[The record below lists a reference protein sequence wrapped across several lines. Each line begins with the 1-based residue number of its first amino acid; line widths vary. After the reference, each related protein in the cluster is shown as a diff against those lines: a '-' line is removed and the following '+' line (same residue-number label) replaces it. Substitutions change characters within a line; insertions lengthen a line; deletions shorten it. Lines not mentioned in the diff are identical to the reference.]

1 MEQIKLI
8 APTIEYGEDI
18 MELRKEILL
27 ADDKDAFA
35 GCCML
40 ELCPTAEQWLINI
53 EKMGKQETCPEGFV
67 PSDVYI
73 AVRADDNRI
82 VGITDLRHN
91 INTPILSSWGGHIG
105 YTVRPS
111 ERGKGYAKEMLRLNL
126 QNCHKLGIDKVLITC
141 HVFNSA
147 SEKVIIANGGV
158 FEKEITVE
166 GEKIR
171 RYWIIPN

>member
-8 APTIEYGEDI
+8 RPTIEYSKDI

-40 ELCPTAEQWLINI
+40 ELYPTAEQWLIHI

-73 AVRADDNRI
+73 AVRVNDNRI
-82 VGITDLRHN
+82 VGIIDLRHS

-111 ERGKGYAKEMLRLNL
+111 ERGKGYAKDMLRLNL
-126 QNCHKLGIDKVLITC
+126 HNCRKLGIDRVMITC
-141 HVFNSA
+141 HDFNSA

-158 FEKEITVE
+158 FENEITVD
-166 GEKIR
+166 GEHIR
-171 RYWIIPN
+171 RYWITLN